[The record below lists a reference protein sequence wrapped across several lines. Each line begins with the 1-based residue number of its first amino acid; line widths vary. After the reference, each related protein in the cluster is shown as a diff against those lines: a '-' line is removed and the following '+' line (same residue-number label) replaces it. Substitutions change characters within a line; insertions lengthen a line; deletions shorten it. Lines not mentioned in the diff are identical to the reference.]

1 VANSQALVAQL
12 SEALNIAAQPSA
24 AGKPETYSVLGEKL
38 GELESSIGE
47 YLRSHTACQALLAKL
62 QQEQPL
68 NPDDLKTLR
77 SLIVGDADE
86 YLKYDDDFERSKAEL
101 TRIIDE
107 IQKLQ
112 SAELNTQAE
121 PNPETLMHLRVLCRE
136 ATSALA
142 PTLHYLEQKQ
152 RVKNFDENVHEPL
165 SSSTRRMLVG
175 VIQDMAG

>member
-1 VANSQALVAQL
+1 MANTQALVAQL

-24 AGKPETYSVLGEKL
+24 AGTPETYSVLGEKL
-38 GELESSIGE
+38 SELESSIGQ
-47 YLRSHTACQALLAKL
+47 YLRSHTAYQALLAKL

-86 YLKYDDDFERSKAEL
+86 YLKYDDDFERSKTEL
-101 TRIIDE
+101 TRIIDQ

-112 SAELNTQAE
+112 STELNSGTE
-121 PNPETLMHLRVLCRE
+121 LNPETLMHLRVLCRE

-142 PTLHYLEQKQ
+142 PTLHYLEQRQ
-152 RVKNFDENVHEPL
+152 RVRNFDENVHEPL

-175 VIQDMAG
+175 VIEDMAG